1 MHRLCT
7 ACSLWNT
14 NIRRIRPHPPPPT
27 SDRSALLAARDRDRV
42 ALLGHDGRAEST
54 HDDDFCLP
62 VQLKLKILLQDTLY
76 DFVAV
81 LLIKL
86 PNLVYILNKIH
97 NYYTGDRLLFF
108 VAT

>member
-7 ACSLWNT
+7 ACILWNT
-14 NIRRIRPHPPPPT
+14 NIRWFRPRPPPAT
-27 SDRSALLAARDRDRV
+27 SDRSAPLAAHDRDRAAVPGHGRDRLAARDRDRV
-42 ALLGHDGRAEST
+42 AVLGHDGHAEST

-86 PNLVYILNKIH
+86 PN
-97 NYYTGDRLLFF
+97 
-108 VAT
+108 